1 MSPPTL
7 LLEGLV
13 LQGPDLEP
21 VSGRVYVEGGTIAGV
36 ETRRPRGEELLIM
49 PGLIN
54 AHTHVADCAFKDAGI
69 GLPLRHLVSSPN
81 GLKHRLLEASSEEEL
96 GSAISIAEAE
106 MIRSGTTCFCDFR
119 EQGERGVRVLR
130 RSVRTI
136 RALAMGRPTGLREM
150 ERELEELVS
159 VADGIGLESVSKY
172 DDDSLEMVRKIASEK
187 LVSVHAL
194 EAKRREGEVEKALD
208 TLGADFLV
216 HMTHAT
222 EEDLRMVH
230 DRGRGV
236 VLCPRSN
243 LELVGKAP
251 PMDEMIRREIPLAL
265 GTDNCMVN
273 SLNLFREMELALH
286 LMRQKDPLAVLQMA
300 TSRAAQ
306 ILGLSNTGVIE
317 GGREADLLVLRLD
330 VNLQDTRNIHAAV
343 VKRAGPQNVS
353 MVVRAGREVFPEAD
367 LWKGK
372 GVT

>member
-21 VSGRVYVEGGTIAGV
+21 VSGRVYVEGSRIAGI
-36 ETRRPRGEELLIM
+36 EARRPRREGLLIM

-69 GLPLRHLVSSPN
+69 GLPLRQLVSSPD
-81 GLKHRLLEASSEEEL
+81 GLKHRLLENLTEEQL
-96 GSAISIAEAE
+96 ASAISMAEAE

-119 EQGERGVRVLR
+119 EQGVRGVRALR
-130 RSVRTI
+130 SSVRSI
-136 RALAMGRPTGLREM
+136 RALAMGRPTGLGEL

-172 DDDSLEMVRKIASEK
+172 DDESLETVRRIASDK

-222 EEDLRMVH
+222 DEDLKMVH

-251 PMDEMIRREIPLAL
+251 PIGEMIRREIPLAL

-273 SLNLFREMELALH
+273 SLNMFREMELALH
-286 LMRQKDPLAVLQMA
+286 LTRQKDPLTVLQMA
-300 TSRAAQ
+300 TTRAAQ
-306 ILGLSNTGVIE
+306 ILGVSNTGVIE
-317 GGREADLLVLRLD
+317 EGREADLLVLRMD
-330 VNLQDTRNIHAAV
+330 VNMQDARNIHAAV
-343 VKRAGPQNVS
+343 VKRADPQNVS
-353 MVVRAGREVFPEAD
+353 MVVRGGREVYSEAD

-372 GVT
+372 DAT